1 MKTSSIK
8 RKRIKPPVQ
17 RVSKDKFTSLSAEL
31 TLSLKSLKLQ
41 TKESVQNW
49 SMRLQADIA
58 HIIEDIHAIQPD
70 RKKSKMVKV
79 IPIVRRI
86 NNMVQAVKVKPE
98 KGRLKDLK
106 HLHELVKN
114 IRRLTNSLDK

>member
-8 RKRIKPPVQ
+8 KKRTKSPAQ
-17 RVSKDKFTSLSAEL
+17 KVSKDNFSSLAAEL

-41 TKESVQNW
+41 TKESAQNW

-58 HIIEDIHAIQPD
+58 QIIEDIHAFQSD
-70 RKKSKMVKV
+70 RRKNKMVEV
-79 IPIVRRI
+79 IPIIHRI
-86 NNMVQAVKVKPE
+86 YNMVQTVNLKPE

-106 HLHELVKN
+106 HLHELVKT
-114 IRRLTNSLDK
+114 IRRLTNLLDK